1 MAWPVEPNLGTFFIL
16 LLYGT
21 PPLVSA
27 WLMSIMLRNATGV
40 ELVEDGFQDIEKEF
54 EA

>member
-1 MAWPVEPNLGTFFIL
+1 MAWPVEPNIGSFFIL

-27 WLMSIMLRNATGV
+27 WLMSIMLRNASGV
-40 ELVEDGFQDIEKEF
+40 DEREEDVDEMR
-54 EA
+54 A